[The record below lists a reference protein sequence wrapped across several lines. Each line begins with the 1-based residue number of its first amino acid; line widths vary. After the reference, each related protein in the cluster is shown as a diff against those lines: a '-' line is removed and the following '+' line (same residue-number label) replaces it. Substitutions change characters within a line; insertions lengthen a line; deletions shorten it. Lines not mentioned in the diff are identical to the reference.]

1 MKNIKILLFT
11 INLTLLA
18 LTTHVQAADKDG
30 KFAAKGAARKS
41 CADFLTATEQR
52 SSDFLLYAGWL
63 EGYLTSFNQVQA
75 KNYDISPWQ
84 TTEFLLMLLQ
94 KHCQSNPEIKYFDA
108 ANALIKSIFPIRL
121 NEEGTIVKVQVGDA
135 VGFHYEEIL
144 LRAKQRLKAMGFYKD
159 EVDGKHFTN
168 IDSKVFL
175 AYQKKL
181 GLKETG
187 MPDQATL
194 ASLFLKALN

>member
-1 MKNIKILLFT
+1 MKKIKILSIVFSFLLSIFPVH
-11 INLTLLA
+11 LLA
-18 LTTHVQAADKDG
+18 ADSDG

-41 CADFLTATEQR
+41 CTDFLAATEQKN
-52 SSDFLLYAGWL
+52 SDFLLYAGWL
-63 EGYLTSFNQVQA
+63 EGYITSFNQVQT
-75 KNYDISPWQ
+75 KNYDVSPWQ
-84 TTEFLLMLLQ
+84 TTELLLMLLQ
-94 KHCQSNPEIKYFDA
+94 RHCQTNPDIKYFDA

-121 NEEGTIVKVQVGDA
+121 SEEGLIVKVQVDDA

-144 LRAKQRLKAMGFYKD
+144 LRAKQRLKAMGFYQG
-159 EVDGKHFTN
+159 EVSGNSFTSM
-168 IDSKVFL
+168 DSKAFL

-194 ASLFLKALN
+194 TSLFLKAVN